1 MNLKLNLKIDKHIDV
16 IKIQFI
22 ILSLKNFYSWKIPR
36 YQMKGIFLLGC
47 LLIVISQVNSIY
59 FGVSARPFCFE
70 LDREPGKIIK
80 FSYEVTG
87 QSP

>member
-1 MNLKLNLKIDKHIDV
+1 
-16 IKIQFI
+16 
-22 ILSLKNFYSWKIPR
+22 
-36 YQMKGIFLLGC
+36 MKGIFLLGC